1 MPERK
6 GIGFTDMKKKRI
18 IWIELMRI
26 AACLSVVLIHTAS
39 QHFRDIPIDTFTW
52 KVSNFYHGFL
62 RFTVPSFIMI
72 SGCLY
77 LNKNRTWQ
85 LKKLWLRNI
94 LPVAAAYVF
103 WQIFYSAYRII
114 MSGGLERGGVWVMK
128 KMLVNISSAYFHLWY
143 LPMLIGLMIITPLL
157 WEFVNCKRGK
167 QWEEYL
173 LILFMIMKLLP
184 YTITNLPLPWAD
196 HLEVLTSTVQ
206 PGLVTD
212 LTGYYILGHY
222 LYEYGLPK
230 KLERI
235 VYGLGLALILAAVWL
250 CQWRSIALDR
260 PVQVFYE
267 NYTICTFIWTAAV
280 FLFFKNYLGKI
291 EWSEKA
297 GNIICYIGGTTFGVY
312 LVHAFFRDVLHRM
325 GFDSLI
331 IGNTI
336 LSVPMVA
343 SVILILSFLAVVIIR
358 RIPLLGKWIV

>member
-1 MPERK
+1 M
-6 GIGFTDMKKKRI
+6 
-18 IWIELMRI
+18 
-26 AACLSVVLIHTAS
+26 
-39 QHFRDIPIDTFTW
+39 
-52 KVSNFYHGFL
+52 
-62 RFTVPSFIMI
+62 
-72 SGCLY
+72 
-77 LNKNRTWQ
+77 
-85 LKKLWLRNI
+85 
-94 LPVAAAYVF
+94 
-103 WQIFYSAYRII
+103 
-114 MSGGLERGGVWVMK
+114 
-128 KMLVNISSAYFHLWY
+128 
-143 LPMLIGLMIITPLL
+143 
-157 WEFVNCKRGK
+157 
-167 QWEEYL
+167 
-173 LILFMIMKLLP
+173 
-184 YTITNLPLPWAD
+184 
-196 HLEVLTSTVQ
+196 
-206 PGLVTD
+206 
-212 LTGYYILGHY
+212 
-222 LYEYGLPK
+222 
-230 KLERI
+230 
-235 VYGLGLALILAAVWL
+235 WL